1 MPSFGGGGGASL
13 TEGQIAAV
21 LSQRKVQLRRA
32 CWERIENHDSAVKV
46 QATVSIDGSGR
57 VSAVDATGTD
67 AAVTG
72 CIRQQLKEWQF
83 PATGAPTTATL
94 PFSFISQ

>member
-13 TEGQIAAV
+13 TEGQIAGV
-21 LSQRKVQLRRA
+21 LAQRKIQLRRA
-32 CWERIENHDSAVKV
+32 CWERIENHDTAVKV
-46 QATVSIDGSGR
+46 QATVNIDGAGR
-57 VSAVDATGTD
+57 VSSVDATGTD
-67 AAVTG
+67 ATVAA
-72 CIRQQLKEWQF
+72 CIRQQIKEWQF